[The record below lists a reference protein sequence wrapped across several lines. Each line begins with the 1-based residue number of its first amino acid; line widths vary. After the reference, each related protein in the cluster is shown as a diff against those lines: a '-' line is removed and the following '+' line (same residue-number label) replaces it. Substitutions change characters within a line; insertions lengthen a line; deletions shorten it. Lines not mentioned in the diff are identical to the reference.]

1 MNLEEYFETHTGDG
15 VLATADGQGRVN
27 GALYARP
34 HVMDGRTVAFIMGDR
49 LSHAN
54 LMQNPCAAYIF
65 IPKGPRREGL
75 RLYLTM
81 ARQEEDSPLVP
92 ELRRRGG
99 PAGEAR
105 DPSQKKFLVYFTVD
119 KVLPLVGASVPV
131 AQ

>member
-1 MNLEEYFETHTGDG
+1 MNLQEYFETHTGDG
-15 VLATADGQGRVN
+15 VLVTADGQGRVN

-34 HVMDGRTVAFIMGDR
+34 HVMEGRTVAFIMGDR

-54 LMQNPCAAYIF
+54 VMQNPCAAYIF

-81 ARQEEDSPLVP
+81 ERQEEDSPLIP
-92 ELRRRGG
+92 RLRRR
-99 PAGEAR
+99 GEAR

-119 KVLPLVGASVPV
+119 RVLPLVGASGPV
-131 AQ
+131 AS